1 MTRALTIAA
10 ALAACLALTAC
21 GERSEPTISSTTPEP
36 QFEITGRWHGEL
48 TQQGMKPF
56 PVQARIA
63 SLERF
68 DDNTV
73 HYGENQAPQPRRGSA
88 TPGIDCSGTW
98 EYLGAS
104 ETAYRF
110 RELIGKG
117 ESATCKGTGT
127 VTLTPVSDDSVDYE
141 FRGGGVVSRGV
152 LDRVLPANTP

>member
-10 ALAACLALTAC
+10 ALAACLVLTAC
-21 GERSEPTISSTTPEP
+21 GERSEPTISSTPEP
-36 QFEITGRWHGEL
+36 QFEITGGWRGEL
-48 TQQGMKPF
+48 TQQGVKPF

-73 HYGENQAPQPRRGSA
+73 HYGGL
-88 TPGIDCSGTW
+88 DCSGTW

-110 RELIGKG
+110 REQIGKG
-117 ESATCKGTGT
+117 ESAKCKGTGT
-127 VTLTPVSDDSVDYE
+127 VSLTPVSDDSVDYE

>member
-1 MTRALTIAA
+1 MTRVLTTTA

-21 GERSEPTISSTTPEP
+21 GERSEPEIGSTTQQG

-48 TQQGMKPF
+48 TQKGMKPF

-68 DDNTV
+68 DDNAV
-73 HYGENQAPQPRRGSA
+73 HYGGL
-88 TPGIDCSGTW
+88 DCSGTW

-110 RELIGKG
+110 RERIDSGQ
-117 ESATCKGTGT
+117 SDACKGSGI
-127 VTLTPVSDDSVDYE
+127 VTLTPASDDSVDYE
-141 FRGGGVVSRGV
+141 FRGGGVVSRGT
-152 LDRVLPANTP
+152 LDRVLPAN